1 MKYVI
6 TGVSTDNGL
15 GVMIIEELREIYNNK
30 FEMFEIIAICE
41 PGIDPEV
48 NVDKVYHCDLRNIPE
63 VIKIFSQIQDENPEI
78 YCLINCAGANRMD
91 WFEDVAPIEYE
102 DVMNVN
108 CTSAIFAIQQLLPS
122 LEKTKG
128 TVLNII
134 SMGAHKAFRTSLSY
148 NVSKAALKMANAQ
161 LARELTPKF
170 GVTIFGISPNELDG
184 TGMTLDNFPEICR
197 IRGWTPEQAEEYR
210 VESSGQAADKT
221 DPRVL
226 AKFIAYLLHKKENHK
241 HLTGVDLYYGD

>member
-6 TGVSTDNGL
+6 TGVSHENGL
-15 GVMIIEELREIYNNK
+15 GVMIVKELRKIHDEKI
-30 FEMFEIIAICE
+30 EIISVCE
-41 PGIDPEV
+41 PGINPK
-48 NVDKVYHCDLRNIPE
+48 VDVDEIHYCDLRNIPK
-63 VIKIFSQIQDENPEI
+63 VIRIFSQIQDENPEI
-78 YCLINCAGANRMD
+78 YCLINCAGTNQMD
-91 WFEDVAPIEYE
+91 WFEDIDPMEYNN
-102 DVMNVN
+102 VMSVN

-122 LEKTKG
+122 LENTKG

-170 GVTIFGISPNELDG
+170 GITVFGISPNELSG
-184 TGMTLDNFPEICR
+184 TGMTLKNANEICR
-197 IRGWTPEQAEEYR
+197 IRGWTPEEAEEYR
-210 VESSGQAADKT
+210 VKSSGQSANQT
-221 DPRVL
+221 DPSKL
-226 AKFIAYLLHKKENHK
+226 AEFIAYLLHKKENHK